1 MITKAIV
8 ESVVDRYTIKVRVPR
23 IDRTY
28 ASSIRTETEYLNE
41 ALICT
46 LSNCDPN
53 IQPGDIVFVALDDQN
68 EDEAIILG
76 YLYRETRTNALCDFI
91 LNSLTVNGQVTLP
104 FETQIGIV
112 QPSELQALSGVSD
125 NISSTLRDFKQT
137 LDDLTVELEN
147 MGNVIIS
154 QESIIQELREEINS
168 LKES

>member
-8 ESVVDRYTIKVRVPR
+8 ESIVDRYTVKVRVPR

-28 ASSIRTETEYLNE
+28 ASSIRTENTYLNE

-91 LNSLTVNGQVTLP
+91 LNSLVVNGQVKLP
-104 FETQIGIV
+104 FETQIGFV
-112 QPSELQALSGVSD
+112 QPSELQALTGISG
-125 NISSTLRDFKQT
+125 NISSTLTEFKKK
-137 LDDLTVELEN
+137 LEDLSTELEN

-154 QESIIQELREEINS
+154 QESIIQELKEEINS